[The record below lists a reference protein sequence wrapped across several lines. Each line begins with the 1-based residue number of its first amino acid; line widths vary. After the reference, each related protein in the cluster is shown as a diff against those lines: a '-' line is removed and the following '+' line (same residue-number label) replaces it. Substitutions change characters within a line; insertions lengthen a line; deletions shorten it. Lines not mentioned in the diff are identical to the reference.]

1 MKYDIVYACG
11 HAGVIQIYGKS
22 ADRDRKSSGWKR
34 TACVRTVKPMKTKR
48 EPK

>member
-22 ADRDRKSSGWKR
+22 ADRDRKIKWKR